1 VTHVLTFPL
10 AAWSG
15 DYGVIDMALLS
26 VIRRWHFREGMPI
39 REIERRTGLSR
50 NTIRKYLRAGTVEPK
65 FKVSE
70 RPSKLDPFAEKL
82 SGWLRIEAGK
92 SRKYKRTAKQ
102 MHVDLVVLGYDG
114 SYGRVAAFVRAWKAE
129 RQREQQTSGR
139 GTFVPLIFA
148 PGEAFQFDWSE
159 DWAVLAGERTKLQ
172 VAHTKLSH
180 SRAFIVRA
188 YLLQTHE
195 MLFDAHH
202 HAFRVL
208 GGVPRRGIY
217 DNMRTAVDRVGTG
230 KVRQVNARFAAM
242 ASHYLFEPEFCNP
255 ASGWEKG
262 QVEKNVQD
270 ARRRLW
276 QPLPSFPDLDT
287 LNAWLE
293 KRCLEQWGQITHG
306 NMPGTIAGVWAQEVA
321 SLMSL
326 GRPFD
331 GFVEHTK
338 RVSPTC
344 LVHFERNRY
353 SVPASFANRP
363 VSLRTYPDRIVIAAE
378 GQILCE
384 HVRIIERSHHLPGR
398 TVYDWRHYLAVIQ
411 RKPGALRNGAPF
423 AEMPDA
429 FRRLQGHLLKR
440 PGGDREMV
448 EILALVLQ
456 HDEQAVLCAVELALD
471 ADVPTKTH
479 ILNLLH
485 RLIDGKTTKVAIID
499 APQALSLHREPKANV
514 ERYDTLRGKELRHA
528 S

>member
-1 VTHVLTFPL
+1 
-10 AAWSG
+10 
-15 DYGVIDMALLS
+15 MALLS

-50 NTIRKYLRAGTVEPK
+50 NTIRKYLRADTVEPK
-65 FKVSE
+65 FKVPD

-82 SGWLRIEAGK
+82 SGWLRIETGK
-92 SRKYKRTAKQ
+92 SRKQRRTAKQ
-102 MHVDLVVLGYDG
+102 MHADLVALGYDG
-114 SYGRVAAFVRAWKAE
+114 SYGRVAAFVRAWKAD
-129 RQREQQTSGR
+129 RQRDTQTSGR
-139 GTFVPLIFA
+139 GTFVPLVFQ

-159 DWAVLAGERTKLQ
+159 DWALLGGKQIKLQ

-180 SRAFIVRA
+180 SRAFTVRA
-188 YLLQTHE
+188 YPLQTHE
-195 MLFDAHH
+195 MLFDALT

-208 GGVPRRGIY
+208 GGVPRRGIF
-217 DNMRTAVDRVGTG
+217 DNMKTAVDRIGSG
-230 KVRQVNARFAAM
+230 KARQVNARFTAM

-270 ARRRLW
+270 TRRRLW
-276 QPLPSFPDLDT
+276 QPMPSFPDNDA

-293 KRCLEQWGQITHG
+293 EQCVVQWGQIQHG
-306 NMPGTIAGVWAQEVA
+306 VLPGTIADVHAAEIT
-321 SLMSL
+321 SLMRL

-344 LVHFERNRY
+344 LVAFERNRY

-363 VSLRTYPDRIVIAAE
+363 VSLRVYPERLVIAAE
-378 GQILCE
+378 GRILCE
-384 HVRIIERSHHLPGR
+384 HGRIIERSHHLPGR
-398 TVYDWRHYLAVIQ
+398 TIYDWRHYLAVVQ

-423 AEMPDA
+423 TEMPDA
-429 FRRLQGHLLKR
+429 FRQLQGQFLRR

-448 EILALVLQ
+448 EILSLVLH
-456 HDEQAVLCAVELALD
+456 HDEQAILCAVELALE
-471 ADVPTKTH
+471 AGVPTKTH
-479 ILNLLH
+479 VLNILH
-485 RLIDGKTTKVAIID
+485 RLLDGKPTSIAAID
-499 APQALSLHREPKANV
+499 APQALSLRREPKANV
-514 ERYDTLRGKELRHA
+514 ARYDALRGKEIARA